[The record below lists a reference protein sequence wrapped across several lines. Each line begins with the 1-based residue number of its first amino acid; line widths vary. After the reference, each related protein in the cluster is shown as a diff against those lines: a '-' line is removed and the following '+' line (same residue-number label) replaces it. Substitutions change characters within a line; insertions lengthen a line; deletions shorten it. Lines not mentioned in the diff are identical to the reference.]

1 MSFDFIF
8 SIRAT
13 LSMSSQEKLLQD
25 LAYLISGVVVLPLW
39 TWLAVSTQ
47 QCLRVI
53 TSRTIPFSRRKIWL
67 VKVFALVIPAG
78 GVFGLASDLG
88 APLYFALF
96 PALVIVIF
104 GFREKVQGVIP
115 PKPPQGEADYQIA
128 WKEYRRLRKATMLS
142 WMWSLG
148 TFLLLILIPMVSVT
162 LPKTAQIAFLT
173 VSVLASMWM
182 LFSWILGHAMDAQ
195 SLRLLWASAQRR
207 YKWAHQCWIMIRTN
221 LNRSAPLTC
230 LCGATNLLQIFLLVS
245 SKSDIER
252 TAHEFQSSFHWQD
265 PHH

>member
-173 VSVLASMWM
+173 VSVLALIGSMGMISFNQLKFLRWPCPRCGCSFRGFWGTPWM
-182 LFSWILGHAMDAQ
+182 PKACGYCGLPRKEDINGHT
-195 SLRLLWASAQRR
+195 SAG
-207 YKWAHQCWIMIRTN
+207 
-221 LNRSAPLTC
+221 S
-230 LCGATNLLQIFLLVS
+230 
-245 SKSDIER
+245 
-252 TAHEFQSSFHWQD
+252 
-265 PHH
+265 